1 MESKSNSGYYTE
13 DTKKKKNEKNKIEK
27 FRPINKLRIYE
38 KKLEII
44 VRDRLVECTEN
55 NNLLKECQSGVL
67 E

>member
-13 DTKKKKNEKNKIEK
+13 DTKEKKTKKKIEK